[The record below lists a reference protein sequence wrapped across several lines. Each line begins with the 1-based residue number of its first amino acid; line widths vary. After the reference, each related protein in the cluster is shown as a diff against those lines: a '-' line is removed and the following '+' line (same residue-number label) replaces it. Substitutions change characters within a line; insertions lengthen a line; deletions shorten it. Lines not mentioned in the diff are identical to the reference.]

1 MTGGRLKPTRFKI
14 RHSDT
19 MKMKRIFLL
28 LFVYSTVLFAQK
40 KPVFEVQG
48 NRGARGLMPENTIP
62 AMIKAL
68 ENGATTLKMEV
79 VISKDKQVVV
89 SQEPY
94 FNHVISISP
103 DGEEITLKNEKKF
116 NIYKMNYDE
125 IKQFDVGSKPNPRFP
140 YQEKFRV
147 EKPLLGDLIDKVE
160 LFVTKKKMS
169 KPHYNIETK
178 LIRKGDGEF
187 QPSPEEYVELVM
199 TIVKAKKL
207 EKRVTI
213 HSFDMRSLQ
222 YLHEKYP
229 QIATSLGIDEKEDFE
244 NNIKTLGFTPTIYS
258 PYMPLVG
265 KGLVDKC
272 HAAGVKI
279 IPWTVNTVKDII
291 YLKNLGVDGIVTD
304 YPNLMAEIK

>member
-1 MTGGRLKPTRFKI
+1 
-14 RHSDT
+14 
-19 MKMKRIFLL
+19 MKRIFLL
-28 LFVYSTVLFAQK
+28 LFIYSTVLFAQK

-62 AMIKAL
+62 GMIKAL

-160 LFVTKKKMS
+160 LFVTKKKMP

-187 QPSPEEYVELVM
+187 QPSPEEYVKLVM

-213 HSFDMRSLQ
+213 HSFDIRSLQ

-244 NNIKTLGFTPTIYS
+244 NNIKALGFTPTIYS

>member
-1 MTGGRLKPTRFKI
+1 MKKI
-14 RHSDT
+14 
-19 MKMKRIFLL
+19 ILPFLL
-28 LFVYSTVLFAQK
+28 VVAIAQLTFAQK
-40 KPVFEVQG
+40 KVPVVFEVQG

-62 AMIKAL
+62 GMIKAL
-68 ENGATTLKMEV
+68 ENGVTTLKMEV

-94 FNHVISISP
+94 FNHTISISP
-103 DGEEITLKNEKKF
+103 NGDEITLKNEKKF

-125 IKQFDVGSKPNPRFP
+125 VRQFDVGSKANPRFP
-140 YQEKFRV
+140 HQEKFRV
-147 EKPLLGDLIDKVE
+147 EKPLLSELIDKVE
-160 LFVTKKKMS
+160 FFASKRKKMA

-187 QPSPEEYVELVM
+187 QPSPEEYVELIM
-199 TIVKAKKL
+199 AIVKAKKL
-207 EKRVTI
+207 ENRVTI
-213 HSFDMRSLQ
+213 HSFDIRSLQ
-222 YLHEKYP
+222 YLHKKYP
-229 QIATSLGIDEKEDFE
+229 NIPTSLGIDEKEDFE
-244 NNIKTLGFTPTIYS
+244 NNIKALGFTPTIYS
-258 PYMPLVG
+258 PYMALVG

-279 IPWTVNTVKDII
+279 IPWTVNTAKDII

>member
-1 MTGGRLKPTRFKI
+1 MRKVVLP
-14 RHSDT
+14 
-19 MKMKRIFLL
+19 FLL
-28 LFVYSTVLFAQK
+28 LIVTIQVSFAQK
-40 KPVFEVQG
+40 KTTLFEVQG

-62 AMIKAL
+62 SMIKAL
-68 ENGATTLKMEV
+68 ENGANTLKLEV

-94 FNHVISISP
+94 FNHTISISP
-103 DGEEITLKNEKKF
+103 NGEEITLKNEKKF

-125 IKQFDVGSKPNPRFP
+125 VRQFDVGSKPNSRFP
-140 YQEKFRV
+140 HQEKFRV
-147 EKPLLGDLIDKVE
+147 EKPLLNDLIDKVE
-160 LFVTKKKMS
+160 IFASKKKKA

-199 TIVKAKKL
+199 AIIKTKKL

-213 HSFDMRSLQ
+213 HSFDIRSLQ

-229 QIATSLGIDEKEDFE
+229 HIQTSLGIDEKEDFE
-244 NNIKTLGFTPTIYS
+244 NNIKALGFTPTIYS

-272 HAAGVKI
+272 HAAGIKI
-279 IPWTVNTVKDII
+279 IPWTVNTVKDIV

-304 YPNLMAEIK
+304 YPNLMTELK

>member
-1 MTGGRLKPTRFKI
+1 
-14 RHSDT
+14 
-19 MKMKRIFLL
+19 MKRIFLL

-62 AMIKAL
+62 GMIKAL

-116 NIYKMNYDE
+116 NLYKMNYDE

-160 LFVTKKKMS
+160 LFVTKKKMP

-213 HSFDMRSLQ
+213 HSFDIRSLQ

-244 NNIKTLGFTPTIYS
+244 NNIKALGFTPTIYS

>member
-1 MTGGRLKPTRFKI
+1 MRKFILPI
-14 RHSDT
+14 
-19 MKMKRIFLL
+19 LL
-28 LFVYSTVLFAQK
+28 LAVTIQISFAQK
-40 KPVFEVQG
+40 KTVLFEVQG

-62 AMIKAL
+62 SMIKAL

-79 VISKDKQVVV
+79 VITKDKQVVV

-94 FNHVISISP
+94 FNHTISISP
-103 DGEEITLKNEKKF
+103 SGEEITLKNEKKF

-125 IKQFDVGSKPNPRFP
+125 VRQFDVGSKPNARFP
-140 YQEKFRV
+140 HQEKFRV
-147 EKPLLGDLIDKVE
+147 EKPLLNDLIDKVE
-160 LFVTKKKMS
+160 IFSAKKKKT

-199 TIVKAKKL
+199 EIIKTKKL

-213 HSFDMRSLQ
+213 HSFDIRSLQ

-229 QIATSLGIDEKEDFE
+229 HIPTSLGIDEKEDFE
-244 NNIKTLGFTPTIYS
+244 NNIKALGFTPTIYS

-279 IPWTVNTVKDII
+279 IPWTVNTVKDIV

-304 YPNLMAEIK
+304 YPNLMTELK